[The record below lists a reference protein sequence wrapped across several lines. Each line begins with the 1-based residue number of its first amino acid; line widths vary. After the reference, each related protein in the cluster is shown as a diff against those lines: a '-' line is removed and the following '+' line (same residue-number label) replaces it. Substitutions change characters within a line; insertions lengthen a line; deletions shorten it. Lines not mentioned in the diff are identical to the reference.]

1 MMDQKKIGKFIG
13 DMRKIKGLSQN
24 QLGEL
29 IGVTDKTISKWE
41 TGSRMPDAAILL
53 ELCQILKIDVNE
65 LLLGEKLEAENRAE
79 YTKKSEINIVS
90 LVNEINDIHERQEGK
105 KVGSIVGILFIILAL
120 LAVLG
125 SSLGIS
131 GMINIF
137 DLPTLFYLLGLEV
150 VIIAISG
157 WFRDYKN
164 AWRICFSKNQKSEK
178 EIQLSIQAIKYAGI
192 LTAALGCLI
201 STIGIIALLSHMEQF
216 NMLGPSLAQTVLSL
230 FYTAILEIIYVII
243 LFRMKKMA

>member
-1 MMDQKKIGKFIG
+1 MDQKKIEKFIV
-13 DMRKIKGLSQN
+13 DMRKTKGWSQN
-24 QLGEL
+24 QLAEL

-41 TGSRMPDAAILL
+41 TGSRMPDASILL
-53 ELCQILKIDVNE
+53 ELCQILEIDVNE

-79 YTKKSEINIVS
+79 YTKKSENNIVS

-105 KVGSIVGILFIILAL
+105 RVGTIVGILFIVLAF
-120 LAVLG
+120 LAVFG
-125 SSLGIS
+125 SSLGIG
-131 GMINIF
+131 GMINIL

-164 AWRICFSKNQKSEK
+164 AWRICFGKNQKSEK
-178 EIQLSIQAIKYAGI
+178 EIQLSIQAIKYAEI
-192 LTAALGCLI
+192 LTFALGCLI
-201 STIGIIALLSHMEQF
+201 STIGIIASLSNMEQL
-216 NMLGPSLAQTVLSL
+216 NMLGSSLAQTVLAL
-230 FYTAILEIIYVII
+230 FYAAILEIIYVII